1 MADLNLALRVRADL
15 NNAQRNLQR
24 LERELDDT
32 GKAANRA
39 GTGMDRMGRGVGR
52 LRTLLATLGGGLL
65 VRQIV
70 RSADAVTNL
79 RSQLRLVTDSQEE
92 LNEVF
97 DATYA
102 LAQDTRQELGS
113 TVNLYAR
120 LARSTDQLELSNQDL
135 LTVTRAINQSFIVS
149 GAGAQEAAAATLQL
163 SQGMASGTL
172 RGEELNSVLENS
184 PRLARAIADGLG
196 VTIGELRALGEQGR
210 LTTEVVTQ
218 ALLRTADTIDAE
230 FQRMPRTVGQALQQL
245 RNDLLVTFGE
255 ADTGPLVEGIDE
267 LRDIVTDPE
276 FQRSVITLANGFLK
290 LVGQAGE
297 LVEALEFLSQWSGLA
312 SPDETNLRDLRQLES
327 SILDALN
334 SGPLSRIKF
343 FGPGGVVEY
352 YDEAELRQ
360 ELADVQSRIQRAMD
374 VQNISRTIDNP
385 IANATGALGQQLNA
399 DRNSRPI
406 QLGDGGDSES
416 EAEKAAKDREKFVA
430 QLEREADLF
439 EATAEATRRYE
450 IEQMKLSGTLLERAN
465 AADEALRKQEALK
478 QQAEDDAEIASL
490 QVRLLRAQGNE
501 AAAAEAELEQRYGAL
516 LERLETRG
524 DESGARTVRNLMDLE
539 LLRSRLS
546 EAEAAID
553 DTLGRMAREE
563 QSIEVQRST
572 GAISEVEARERLLE
586 LHRETAN
593 VLEEQRPLLEEL
605 AQQPGQVGEAA
616 RAALQMVDNQ
626 VKELR
631 SSTSELQRTL
641 EQGLESGLSS
651 AIKGLADG
659 TMNLRDAISQLGQ
672 SVANALADMAAKGLA
687 ENITG
692 SLFGGGIGALF
703 AASGGQVRGPGTGTS
718 DSIPAMLSD
727 KEYVTRAAVTTQP
740 GALDFLQDFN
750 KRGMAALDDWN
761 PARHNTGG
769 LAGVPAPEM
778 GAPSLGKASLDE
790 PSKAFSAQ
798 VANNINLNYIDDPDR
813 IASYMRGRA
822 GEEAITVMI
831 SRNPQK
837 FRQLL
842 KV

>member
-1 MADLNLALRVRADL
+1 MSGLSFACAKLQLTPARAILPWQYTPDETAMADLNLALRVRADL

-790 PSKAFSAQ
+790 PSKAFSA
-798 VANNINLNYIDDPDR
+798 
-813 IASYMRGRA
+813 
-822 GEEAITVMI
+822 
-831 SRNPQK
+831 
-837 FRQLL
+837 
-842 KV
+842 

>member
-616 RAALQMVDNQ
+616 
-626 VKELR
+626 
-631 SSTSELQRTL
+631 
-641 EQGLESGLSS
+641 
-651 AIKGLADG
+651 
-659 TMNLRDAISQLGQ
+659 
-672 SVANALADMAAKGLA
+672 
-687 ENITG
+687 
-692 SLFGGGIGALF
+692 
-703 AASGGQVRGPGTGTS
+703 
-718 DSIPAMLSD
+718 
-727 KEYVTRAAVTTQP
+727 
-740 GALDFLQDFN
+740 
-750 KRGMAALDDWN
+750 
-761 PARHNTGG
+761 
-769 LAGVPAPEM
+769 
-778 GAPSLGKASLDE
+778 
-790 PSKAFSAQ
+790 
-798 VANNINLNYIDDPDR
+798 
-813 IASYMRGRA
+813 
-822 GEEAITVMI
+822 
-831 SRNPQK
+831 
-837 FRQLL
+837 
-842 KV
+842 

>member
-52 LRTLLATLGGGLL
+52 LRTLLATIGGGLL

-102 LAQDTRQELGS
+102 LAQDTRQELGA

-120 LARSTDQLELSNQDL
+120 LARSTDQLELSNQEL

-163 SQGMASGTL
+163 SQGMASGVL
-172 RGEELNSVLENS
+172 RGEELNSVMENS
-184 PRLARAIADGLG
+184 PRLARALADGLG
-196 VTIGELRALGEQGR
+196 VTIGELRALGAEGR
-210 LTTEVVTQ
+210 LTSEAVTQ
-218 ALLRTADTIDAE
+218 ALLRTADEIDKE
-230 FQRMPRTVGQALQQL
+230 FRRMPRTVGQALQQL
-245 RNDLLVTFGE
+245 RNDLTITFGE
-255 ADTGPLVEGIDE
+255 AETGPLVEGIDE
-267 LRDIVTDPE
+267 LREIVTDPQ
-276 FQRSVITLANGFLK
+276 FQESVINLTNGFLR
-290 LVGQAGE
+290 LVGQADE
-297 LVEALEFLSQWSGLA
+297 LADALQFLSQWSGIA
-312 SPDETNLRDLRQLES
+312 SPDPDNLRDLQQLQS

-343 FGPGGVVEY
+343 FGPNGVVEY
-352 YDEAELRQ
+352 YDEAELRE
-360 ELADVQSRIQRAMD
+360 ELADVQSRIQRAMAA
-374 VQNISRTIDNP
+374 QNINRSIDNP
-385 IANATGALGQQLNA
+385 IANATGALEG
-399 DRNSRPI
+399 
-406 QLGDGGDSES
+406 QLGRGRATNLLPEDTSGDE
-416 EAEKAAKDREKFVA
+416 EKAAKDREKFVA

-572 GAISEVEARERLLE
+572 GAISELEARERLLE

-616 RAALQMVDNQ
+616 RAALQMLDNQ
-626 VKELR
+626 VQELR
-631 SSTSELQRTL
+631 SSTSELQLTL
-641 EQGLESGLSS
+641 ERGLEAGLSS

-659 TMNLRDAISQLGQ
+659 TMSLRDAISQLGQ
-672 SVANALADMAAKGLA
+672 SVANALADMAAQGLA
-687 ENITG
+687 QSITG
-692 SLFGGGIGALF
+692 SLFGGGFGALF

-727 KEYVTRAAVTTQP
+727 QEYVTRAAVTTQP
-740 GALDFLQDFN
+740 GALDFLHDFN

-798 VANNINLNYIDDPDR
+798 VANNLSLNLIDDPDR
-813 IASYMRGRA
+813 IASAMRGRA